1 MGDMNNPNKSLV
13 KAIAI
18 DISEDRSNLALHQLL
33 WGLHLFNRRLLENYS
48 SLSFPNIFYVLYF
61 MFSNLCKC
69 EAHSYCNLF
78 IDAYQ

>member
-1 MGDMNNPNKSLV
+1 MNNPNKSLV

-18 DISEDRSNLALHQLL
+18 DISEDRSNLALHQL
-33 WGLHLFNRRLLENYS
+33 
-48 SLSFPNIFYVLYF
+48 
-61 MFSNLCKC
+61 CKC